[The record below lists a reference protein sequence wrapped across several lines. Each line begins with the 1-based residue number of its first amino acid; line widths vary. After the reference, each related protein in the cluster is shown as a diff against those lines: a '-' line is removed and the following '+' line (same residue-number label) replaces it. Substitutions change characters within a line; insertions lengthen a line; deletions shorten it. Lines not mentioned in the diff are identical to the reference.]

1 MKYNINLNDN
11 DYIEFNYSYLKHS
24 KIGKYSLLATRISF
38 PVAMFVFVL
47 ALLIINIE
55 TGLILKVTGIA
66 VLAAVLWWFFVPFMM
81 RRNIKKNIMKMKS
94 DGKLPYH
101 DKAVIEFLDDNI
113 VETCGQDKTVVKYN
127 DIVSVYEERGY
138 IYIFYGAMQAFILPE
153 RCFEDNELRDI
164 KKKLSQSFVRT

>member
-24 KIGKYSLLATRISF
+24 KIGKYSILATRISF

-55 TGLILKVTGIA
+55 RSLILNVALIA
-66 VLAAVLWWFFVPFMM
+66 VLATVLWWFTVPLMM

-101 DKAVIEFLDDNI
+101 DKAVIEFLDDKV
-113 VETCGQDKTVVKYN
+113 VETCEQGETIVEYRDVVS
-127 DIVSVYEERGY
+127 IYEERGY

-153 RCFEDNELRDI
+153 RCFEDNGLREI
-164 KKKLSQSFVRT
+164 KNKLSKSCVKA